1 MPWWKRKFQMQNN
14 PKLNAMCTREAL
26 KVTRST
32 SFELRKNYFCLYH
45 CKSSDFQQIQPKWKC
60 NLQLSSALTVW
71 LTMTIFQNMMPEF
84 KNSLQRGND
93 KSPRR
98 SKIARFFLFYLQM
111 SRRSLELISVSFQI
125 RSWVEAFITLCR
137 AQVWAGRTKSPFS
150 CHGRSI
156 LSTQMPPLQVT
167 YRTRERARGCNKRGN
182 LLAARRHTQL
192 RYVWSREKGSKTQ
205 HWDEMKQLS
214 GLNR

>member
-1 MPWWKRKFQMQNN
+1 MLCVLERPLKWPAPPALNYGKITFASIIASHLISNKSNPNENVICNSPQHLQCDSQWQYFKTWCQN
-14 PKLNAMCTREAL
+14 
-26 KVTRST
+26 
-32 SFELRKNYFCLYH
+32 
-45 CKSSDFQQIQPKWKC
+45 
-60 NLQLSSALTVW
+60 
-71 LTMTIFQNMMPEF
+71 F